1 MAKHMKIF
9 RHCIIGIFIFSMI
22 IGLIGYCAAK
32 AYTKNANCRA
42 TTRSRQL
49 SMLSQY
55 GVHYIYLHEKL
66 VILVP
71 TLVLFEPNSSTL
83 KPGAHLVLNP
93 LTNYLTQYPNA
104 NILVAGN
111 ASPIVDRKLF
121 EKGRISMRR
130 ARKVARYFKQQGI
143 NPGCANR
150 KLLYTSYG
158 ANYPIAT
165 NEKNSGLTVNRR
177 IQIVVYPK
185 NTLPY
190 VGKKPP
196 EAIFHHW

>member
-1 MAKHMKIF
+1 MKIF

-22 IGLIGYCAAK
+22 LGLIGCA
-32 AYTKNANCRA
+32 TKSKTNKKSVHHKSIISN
-42 TTRSRQL
+42 RQL

-55 GVHYIYLHEKL
+55 GVQYIYLHEKL

-71 TLVLFEPNSSTL
+71 TLVLFEPN
-83 KPGAHLVLNP
+83 GATFKSGAQLVLDP

-104 NILVAGN
+104 NILVSGN
-111 ASPIVDRKLF
+111 ASPIIDRKLF
-121 EKGRISMRR
+121 EKGRTSLRR
-130 ARKVARYFKQQGI
+130 ARKIARYFKQQGI

-150 KLLYTSYG
+150 KLLYTSYD

-165 NEKNSGLTVNRR
+165 NEKLSGLTVNRR
-177 IQIVVYPK
+177 IQIVIYPK

-190 VGKKPP
+190 VGKRPP
-196 EAIFHHW
+196 KTTFHHW